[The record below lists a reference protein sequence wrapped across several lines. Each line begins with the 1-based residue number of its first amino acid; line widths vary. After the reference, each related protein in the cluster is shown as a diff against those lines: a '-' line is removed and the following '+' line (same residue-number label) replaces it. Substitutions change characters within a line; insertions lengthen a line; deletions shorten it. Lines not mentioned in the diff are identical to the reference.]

1 MENKIKVCFIADQHS
16 LYDDRIYWKEAVS
29 LIKKGYEVYYICIGN
44 DEGNGKTK
52 EGVYYHQIKRKKILP
67 TTIFNYLF
75 KKIPFI
81 KTEYH
86 NALDICKNINPSIIH
101 IHDIRINRIINDLK
115 KNHPNVKL
123 IYDAR
128 EPIDK
133 NLKDYRFKTSKIPK
147 FITNKYAN
155 YIQKWEYKKV
165 KKYNYILAVDDGL
178 YERFSS
184 NVPHVNIEIIYNFTN
199 LKDKRKFLS
208 YDDKIFDAAYIGGL
222 TKIRGTLTAVKATK
236 YIVEKIPSY
245 KLLLLGEIFDKDLKN
260 EITSFIKTN
269 NLENNII
276 LKNFIPYKEIS
287 NYYNQI
293 KIGLNPLFNV
303 KAHEEIIQI
312 KLFEYMNFGLPII
325 TSNFGYMKQYVE
337 ENNVGIC
344 IEPNDEKL
352 LAETIIYLLENR
364 ELFDSYAENG
374 IKAVNERYNWK
385 IMENK
390 LFSIYEKLLNEK

>member
-1 MENKIKVCFIADQHS
+1 MKNKIKVCLIADQHS
-16 LYDDRIYWKEAVS
+16 LYDDRIYWKEAMS

-44 DEGNGKTK
+44 DEGTGKTK
-52 EGVYYHQIKRKKILP
+52 EEIYYHLIKRKKYLS

-86 NALDICKNINPSIIH
+86 NALDICKKINPSIIH
-101 IHDIRINRIINDLK
+101 IHDFKVNKIIKDLK
-115 KNHPNVKL
+115 KINIQCKF
-123 IYDAR
+123 IYDVH
-128 EPIDK
+128 EPLDK
-133 NLKDYRFKTSKIPK
+133 NLKDCRFKKSKIPK
-147 FITNKYAN
+147 FITNYYAD
-155 YIQKWEYKKV
+155 YIQRWEYKKASLH
-165 KKYNYILAVDDGL
+165 NYILTTDDGL

-184 NVPHVNIEIIYNFTN
+184 NLPHVDIEIIYNFTN
-199 LKDKRKFLS
+199 LNKERKILS
-208 YDDKIFDAAYIGGL
+208 YEDKIFDAAYIGGL

-364 ELFDSYAENG
+364 DLFDFYAENG
-374 IKAVNERYNWK
+374 IKAVDERYNWK